1 MIYDTYSA
9 DHVEKGI
16 KILKVA
22 REMQSRKIKGAYHRN
37 LSPQVPQETKA
48 E

>member
-16 KILKVA
+16 RILKVA
-22 REMQSRKIKGAYHRN
+22 REMQSHRVKGAYHSN
-37 LSPQVPQETKA
+37 ITPAP
-48 E
+48 